1 MSTLALVRRPGS
13 QLDDGI
19 VDHIEKVSVDL
30 DIAREQWR
38 AYVDVLERHGWS
50 TVEVEE
56 ADDCPDAVFVE
67 DTVVMFRNVAVIT
80 LQRPDKLNALDAAMI
95 AALHQAALA
104 IDADPSLRVAI
115 LTGEGKAFCAGG
127 DIKAWGTLD
136 PLSMGQTWVRLGH
149 RAF

>member
-19 VDHIEKVSVDL
+19 VDHIEKVPVDL

-80 LQRPDKLNALDAAMI
+80 RP
-95 AALHQAALA
+95 
-104 IDADPSLRVAI
+104 
-115 LTGEGKAFCAGG
+115 
-127 DIKAWGTLD
+127 
-136 PLSMGQTWVRLGH
+136 
-149 RAF
+149 